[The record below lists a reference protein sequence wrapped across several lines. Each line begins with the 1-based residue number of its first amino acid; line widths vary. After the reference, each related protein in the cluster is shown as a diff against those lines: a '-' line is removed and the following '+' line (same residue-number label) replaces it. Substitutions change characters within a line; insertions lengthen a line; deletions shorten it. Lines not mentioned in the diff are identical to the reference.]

1 MNLQNNAKVTT
12 PRVDICVARLEI
24 DSNRKISATQLRGF
38 FGHLFI
44 NDPEFHHHSESPFHY
59 PLVQYKIISDKLSI
73 VGINEYSFNVFRKIP
88 QIEYLVLP
96 CEKVKIVNV
105 ELSMQSAEIKKGN
118 NMRKYKF
125 LSPWIALNES
135 NYLRYKNLNDEDY
148 RKQFLERVFIGNI
161 LSALKG
167 MNIHIEFQIKAS
179 IEKYR
184 SVSIVAH
191 SNRFQ
196 AFFALINTNIS
207 IPAHIGLGKSVSK
220 GFGTLEEVA
229 SFC

>member
-1 MNLQNNAKVTT
+1 
-12 PRVDICVARLEI
+12 
-24 DSNRKISATQLRGF
+24 
-38 FGHLFI
+38 
-44 NDPEFHHHSESPFHY
+44 
-59 PLVQYKIISDKLSI
+59 
-73 VGINEYSFNVFRKIP
+73 
-88 QIEYLVLP
+88 
-96 CEKVKIVNV
+96 
-105 ELSMQSAEIKKGN
+105 
-118 NMRKYKF
+118 MRKYKF

-135 NYLRYKNLNDEDY
+135 NYLHYKNLNDEDY
-148 RKQFLERVFIGNI
+148 RKQFLERIFIGNI

-179 IEKYR
+179 IQNYR

-196 AFFALINTNIS
+196 AFFALIDTNIS

-229 SFC
+229 SSY

>member
-1 MNLQNNAKVTT
+1 LAENL
-12 PRVDICVARLEI
+12 PIYDSLEPDRLNLTWE
-24 DSNRKISATQLRGF
+24 LFLGY
-38 FGHLFI
+38 LFI

-73 VGINEYSFNVFRKIP
+73 VGINEYSFNVFKKIP

-96 CEKVKIVNV
+96 YEKVKIVNV
-105 ELSMQSAEIKKGN
+105 ELSMQSAEIKKEN

-135 NYLRYKNLNDEDY
+135 NYLSYKNLNDENY
-148 RKQFLERVFIGNI
+148 RRQFLERILIGNI

-167 MNIHIEFQIKAS
+167 MNIHIEFQIKGS
-179 IEKYR
+179 IQNYR
-184 SVSIVAH
+184 SVSAVAH

-196 AFFALINTNIS
+196 AFFADINTNIS
-207 IPAHIGLGKSVSK
+207 IPPHIGLGKSVSK
-220 GFGTLEEVA
+220 GFGTLEEVT
-229 SFC
+229 SSC

>member
-38 FGHLFI
+38 LGYLFI

-59 PLVQYKIISDKLSI
+59 PLIQYKIISNKLSI
-73 VGINEYSFNVFRKIP
+73 VGLNDYSFTVFKKIP
-88 QIEYLVLP
+88 QLEYLVLP
-96 CEKVKIVNV
+96 YEKVKIVNV
-105 ELSMQSAEIKKGN
+105 ELSMQTVEIKKEN
-118 NMRKYKF
+118 NVRKYKF

-135 NYLRYKNLNDEDY
+135 NYLSYKNLNNESC
-148 RKQFLERVFIGNI
+148 RKQFLERILIGNI

-167 MNIHIEFQIKAS
+167 MNVYVEFQIKAS
-179 IEKYR
+179 IQNCK

-229 SFC
+229 SYC